1 MTETCPVC
9 GVTLNPDASA
19 CPTCGFKLLGATQ
32 SFKPFPIEGR
42 DVPATDHPQHQF
54 VLRVV
59 KGPQIGMVYRL
70 GNAPMSVGRNPQCDI
85 FLNDMTVSR
94 SHAVVEPTGDGYTI
108 TDDSS
113 FNGVWVNN
121 DNVEAREL
129 HEGDVVQIGA
139 FCLVYREE

>member
-1 MTETCPVC
+1 MAETCPVC
-9 GVTLNPDASA
+9 GGPLAQGASA

-32 SFKPFPIEGR
+32 RFKPLAFGD
-42 DVPATDHPQHQF
+42 DVPAPAKERHEA

-59 KGPQIGMVYRL
+59 KGPQIGMVFKL
-70 GNAPMSVGRNPQCDI
+70 GDRPLTIGRNPQCDI

-94 SHAVVEPTGDGYTI
+94 SHAVIEPAGDGYVI

-129 HEGDVVQIGA
+129 APGDVVQIGA
-139 FCLVYREE
+139 FCLIYREE

>member
-1 MTETCPVC
+1 
-9 GVTLNPDASA
+9 
-19 CPTCGFKLLGATQ
+19 
-32 SFKPFPIEGR
+32 
-42 DVPATDHPQHQF
+42 
-54 VLRVV
+54 
-59 KGPQIGMVYRL
+59 
-70 GNAPMSVGRNPQCDI
+70 QCDI

-94 SHAVVEPTGDGYTI
+94 SHAVVEPTGDGCTI

>member
-1 MTETCPVC
+1 MTDTCPVC
-9 GVTLNPDASA
+9 AAPLSSGATA

-32 SFKPFPIEGR
+32 SFKPFPLDGGE
-42 DVPATDHPQHQF
+42 VPENEHSQHRF

-59 KGPQIGMVYRL
+59 KGPQIGMVFKL
-70 GNAPMSVGRNPQCDI
+70 GDAPMSIGRSPQCDI

-94 SHAVVEPTGDGYTI
+94 SHAAVEPVGTGYTI
-108 TDDSS
+108 SDDSS

-121 DNVEAREL
+121 DNVEACEL

>member
-1 MTETCPVC
+1 MADTCPVC
-9 GVTLNPDASA
+9 GGALAQGANA
-19 CPTCGFKLLGATQ
+19 CPTCGFKLIGATQ
-32 SFKPFPIEGR
+32 RFKPLSFGE
-42 DVPATDHPQHQF
+42 DVPAPLQAHHEA

-59 KGPQIGMVYRL
+59 KGPQIGMVFKL
-70 GNAPMSVGRNPQCDI
+70 TQKPMTIGRSPQCDI

-94 SHAVVEPTGDGYTI
+94 SHAVVEPAGAGYVI

-129 HEGDVVQIGA
+129 KEGDVVQIGA
-139 FCLVYREE
+139 FCLIYREE